1 MTATA
6 QVDPP
11 RYVESIP
18 TATAPV
24 VLPGL
29 LTARARFLAGVITG
43 GVLSV
48 IAACELIIALVV
60 LS

>member
-1 MTATA
+1 MSTTAE
-6 QVDPP
+6 VDPP

-24 VLPGL
+24 ILPGL
-29 LTARARFLAGVITG
+29 LTARARFLTGVITG

-48 IAACELIIALVV
+48 IAAGELVLALVV